1 MSEHQQLWNAVE
13 SVGVEIRVNENKDC
27 NPKLNNG
34 RRFFGWYHGPARSL
48 VICQEVALRNN
59 TFGQGQ
65 GKWSEEDLDTLRHE
79 AHHMVQ
85 DCRDN
90 ELNQEL
96 DAVYT
101 KPVVLAL
108 EVLGKVRAQSIVE
121 SYSDISE
128 HRQVME
134 LEAFAVAEINDP
146 LDQVADIKNYCF

>member
-1 MSEHQQLWNAVE
+1 MECCVE
-13 SVGVEIRVNENKDC
+13 VRVNENADC

-48 VICQEVALRNN
+48 VICQEVALNTN

-65 GKWSEEDLDTLRHE
+65 GEWSEEDLDTLRHE
-79 AHHMVQ
+79 AHHLVQ

-96 DAVYT
+96 NAVYT

-108 EVLGKVRAQSIVE
+108 EVLGKARAKSIVE
-121 SYSDISE
+121 SYSNRSE
-128 HRQVME
+128 HIQVME
-134 LEAFAVAEINDP
+134 LEAFAVAQLNNP
-146 LDQVADIKNYCF
+146 LEQVQDIKTYCF